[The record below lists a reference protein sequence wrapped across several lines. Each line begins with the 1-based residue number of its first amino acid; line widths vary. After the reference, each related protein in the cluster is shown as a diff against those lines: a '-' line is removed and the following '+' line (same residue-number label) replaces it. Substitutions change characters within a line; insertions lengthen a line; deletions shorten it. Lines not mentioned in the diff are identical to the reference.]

1 MRPSIAAGP
10 DKGKAK
16 TNGGKP
22 RTGMGDSGVATGN
35 RSTMEKATR
44 LGYAAAA
51 LAVVLGWLVNREVRL
66 VDPLNGI
73 GYWLGIV
80 GASLMAIL
88 LLYPVRKKFRFM
100 ALLGATRHWF
110 RMHMVFGVLG
120 PILILYHSNFEL
132 GSLNSNF
139 ALFCTLLVAAS
150 GLVGRYIHAKIHTD
164 LDGNRTTLRE
174 LTEKARVTTEQRAHI
189 TVLVPQLLPRMT
201 AFDAGVLEAPHSLT
215 GALLLPAKL
224 AWVTRWEALRLNAMV
239 RRQLRAQARKS
250 PIIAAQRKRL
260 ERAMLRFVREHL
272 RRVRRVAEL
281 NSYERLFGLWHV
293 FHLPFFYMLVV
304 TAIVHVVAV
313 HMY

>member
-1 MRPSIAAGP
+1 MAAAPNTLHAG
-10 DKGKAK
+10 
-16 TNGGKP
+16 
-22 RTGMGDSGVATGN
+22 SGVADASNDGLTIQ
-35 RSTMEKATR
+35 KAAR
-44 LGYAAAA
+44 LGYLLAA
-51 LAVVLGWLVNREVRL
+51 LAVAIGWLLNRGTPL

-88 LLYPVRKKFRFM
+88 LLYPVRKKFRFL
-100 ALLGATRHWF
+100 AFLGATRYWF
-110 RMHMVFGVLG
+110 RMHMMFGVVG

-139 ALFCTLLVAAS
+139 ALFCTLLVAIS

-164 LDGNRTTLRE
+164 LDGHRTTLRE
-174 LTEKARVTTEQRAHI
+174 LADKARVTAEQRAH
-189 TVLVPQLLPRMT
+189 VAALVPQLLERMT
-201 AFDAGVLEAPHSLT
+201 AFDTAVLQPPQSFA
-215 GALLLPAKL
+215 AAVLLPPKL
-224 AWVTRWEALRLNAMV
+224 ACVTRLETFRLTALV

-250 PIIAAQRKRL
+250 PIVAAQRKRL
-260 ERAMLRFVREHL
+260 QKAMVRFVREHL

>member
-1 MRPSIAAGP
+1 LTGRKAA
-10 DKGKAK
+10 
-16 TNGGKP
+16 
-22 RTGMGDSGVATGN
+22 
-35 RSTMEKATR
+35 R
-44 LGYAAAA
+44 LGYGLAA
-51 LAVVLGWLVNREVRL
+51 LAVIAGWLLNREARL
-66 VDPLNGI
+66 VDPLEGI

-80 GASLMAIL
+80 GASLMAVL
-88 LLYPVRKKFRFM
+88 LLYPVRKKFRFL
-100 ALLGATRHWF
+100 AFLGATRHWF

-139 ALFCTLLVAAS
+139 ALLCTLLVAVS
-150 GLVGRYIHAKIHTD
+150 GLVGRYIHAKVHSD
-164 LDGNRTTLRE
+164 LDGHRTTLRE
-174 LTEKARVTTEQRAHI
+174 LTERARVTAEQRAHI
-189 TVLVPQLLPRMT
+189 AALVPQLLERMT
-201 AFDAGVLEAPHSLT
+201 AFDTAVLQPPQSLASAVLLPPKLACVTRLEAF
-215 GALLLPAKL
+215 
-224 AWVTRWEALRLNAMV
+224 RLNALV

-250 PIIAAQRKRL
+250 TIVAAQRKRL
-260 ERAMLRFVREHL
+260 EKALVRFVREHL